1 MLFYGRQIY
10 YCSLKSQLKIQQIKN
25 AKCKTKNATS
35 LSVNICIISEKIK
48 VRQKELIRRKLIR
61 RINLII
67 ASGETGGINNQN
79 AKHPK
84 NYLCI
89 SVPSVSHIQTFQL
102 FIGILRSNISDKF
115 HRYINTGAATFVI
128 CTGDFYPACFG

>member
-67 ASGETGGINNQN
+67 GGCPKRSASFAFRILCCCY
-79 AKHPK
+79 KKVCCFIK
-84 NYLCI
+84 NEI
-89 SVPSVSHIQTFQL
+89 W
-102 FIGILRSNISDKF
+102 G
-115 HRYINTGAATFVI
+115 
-128 CTGDFYPACFG
+128 